1 MDVSIVATV
10 GFTVIAVVGI
20 LVILFASFGCKKNKE

>member
-1 MDVSIVATV
+1 MDISIIATV

-20 LVILFASFGCKKNKE
+20 LVIFFASCGCKKNKE